1 MAGGRDPRVR
11 ILESDD
17 PFTRSNHPPHV
28 RTGGSHLPSFMMF
41 QEFQPARMH
50 TGRLWH
56 FSEVELRHLALA
68 TGAFTLALGFMWGNG
83 LQGLVQVGL
92 PIWLTTV
99 LIMMPL
105 MAIAVAPAF
114 VLHEIGH
121 KIIARKNGCWAEFR
135 ADPAGLRFGVLLALL
150 LGIVFM
156 SPGAVMVA
164 GNVDRRQNGHIAVAG
179 PVVNLMLAAIGV
191 IVGALLLGTI
201 GEIWWVVQ
209 IIRSWVWA
217 NVILGLF
224 NMLPFGPLDGVK
236 VKEWSE
242 PVFYTLICI
251 FATPL
256 LFGLMTGSGIYGLT
270 LWLAEYI

>member
-1 MAGGRDPRVR
+1 MGGSRDRRVR
-11 ILESDD
+11 IIESND
-17 PFTRSNHPPHV
+17 PFLRTEQPPQARS
-28 RTGGSHLPSFMMF
+28 GGSHLHPFMVF

-68 TGAFTLALGFMWGNG
+68 TGSFTLALGFMWGNG
-83 LQGLVQVGL
+83 LQGLLQAGL
-92 PIWLTTV
+92 PIWLSTV
-99 LIMMPL
+99 IIMMPL

-135 ADPAGLRFGVLLALL
+135 ADPAGLRFGVILALL

-179 PVVNLMLAAIGV
+179 PVVNLILAVIGV
-191 IVGALLLGTI
+191 IVGALIIGTI
-201 GEIWWVVQ
+201 GEIWWVVH

-256 LFGLMTGSGIYGLT
+256 LFGLTMGSGIYGLT
-270 LWLAEYI
+270 LWLADFI

>member
-1 MAGGRDPRVR
+1 MASGRDPRAR

-17 PFTRSNHPPHV
+17 PFTRGTPPPQI
-28 RTGGSHLPSFMMF
+28 RTGGSHLHPFMAF

-56 FSEVELRHLALA
+56 FSEIELRHLALA
-68 TGAFTLALGFMWGNG
+68 TGAFTLALGFMWANG
-83 LQGLVQVGL
+83 LQGLLQVGL
-92 PIWLTTV
+92 PLWLLTV
-99 LIMMPL
+99 LVMMPL

-135 ADPAGLRFGVLLALL
+135 ADPAGLRFGVILALL

-179 PVVNLMLAAIGV
+179 PVVNLILAIIGV
-191 IVGALLLGTI
+191 IIGAILLGTI
-201 GEIWWVVQ
+201 GEHGWLVHIV
-209 IIRSWVWA
+209 RSWVWA

-242 PVFYTLICI
+242 PVFYTMICI
-251 FATPL
+251 FATPI
-256 LFGLMTGSGIYGLT
+256 LFGLTTGSGIYGLT
-270 LWLAEYI
+270 LWLASFI